1 MRRPALHLAALLLF
15 FGGAA
20 AHAQIQV
27 DIAIK
32 RGLFIRYE
40 PILATVSITNLSG
53 NDIELVDEDH
63 NPWFSIEVQTT
74 DGRPIPPV
82 GGTYANTPLAI
93 KAGEK
98 IARTINLTP
107 LFPLSEF
114 GAYRIRAIVYAAPIR
129 RFFKSPSLTIEITDG
144 RIMWQKTVGVPD
156 GEPGAGTS
164 RTYTLLSH
172 RLSQSTQLYVRVEDT
187 ANGVVYCTHQ
197 LGRFLTFGMPEI
209 LLDRQNQLHVLQN
222 AAPKT
227 FLYSRIGLNGQVL
240 DRKSFN
246 EFSTRPLLRRD
257 TAGDVRIVGGQ
268 EFDPTA
274 PPPEQSLPT
283 LGDRPVALPTN
294 APSQGGDK
302 RPDNLL
308 SR

>member
-1 MRRPALHLAALLLF
+1 MRRFPLHLVALLLLSA
-15 FGGAA
+15 GAV
-20 AHAQIQV
+20 AHGQIQV
-27 DIAIK
+27 DLAIK

-53 NDIELVDEDH
+53 NDIELVDEAH

-82 GGTYANTPLAI
+82 DGSYANTPLAI

-98 IARTINLTP
+98 ISRTINLTP
-107 LFPLSEF
+107 LFPINEF
-114 GAYRIRAIVYAAPIR
+114 GAYRVRGIVYAASLR

-144 RIMWQKTVGVPD
+144 RIMWQKTVGVPAS
-156 GEPGAGTS
+156 EPGAGTS

-172 RLSQSTQLYVRVEDT
+172 RLAQSTQLYVRVEDT

-209 LLDRQNQLHVLQN
+209 LLDRENRLHVLQN
-222 AAPKT
+222 SAPKT
-227 FLYSRIGLNGQVL
+227 FLYTRIGLNGQVL
-240 DRKSFN
+240 ERKSYN

-257 TAGDVRIVGGQ
+257 TAGEVRIVGGV

-274 PPPEQSLPT
+274 PPPEKALPT

-294 APSQGGDK
+294 APPETGEK